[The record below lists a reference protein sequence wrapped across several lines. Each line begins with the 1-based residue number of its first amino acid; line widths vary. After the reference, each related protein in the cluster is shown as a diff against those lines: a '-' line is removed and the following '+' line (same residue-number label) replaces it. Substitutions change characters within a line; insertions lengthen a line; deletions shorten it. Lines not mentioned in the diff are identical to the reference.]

1 MSSITNR
8 TARVLFLCIVG
19 LEAAHTATAVLLHRI
34 PGAHDG
40 FQYFTL
46 QYFFLNNA
54 IQAHDVAQWIPY
66 MTQGTVGSLWY
77 GIQGSFLQAVLLQL
91 PWLAGGSDLLS
102 TYHVAVFVDEMI
114 LLTGTWLVA
123 RRFFDLPTTFFVSI
137 SVVGSAVWL
146 EQPYWNFR
154 LYYAVPLVLELGH
167 RFLETGRWRW
177 AFVACN
183 LLALQT
189 IGNLPYFVPLTSFVV
204 FAYFAFYTAMN
215 RTLVWNRLTL
225 LTWDRRAAAALAF
238 ATLSLAAA
246 YLCVTL
252 GTDQLVGFNVGRSP
266 SGTTSL
272 SYFLSYGRF
281 TDLTKWNDVV
291 LRMSPAMDN
300 TLYAGMLLG
309 PLLFA
314 GLIAIDRQ
322 RVHLVLTA
330 AVLLLFTLSTP
341 VSRLVYY
348 AWPGMWYFRHIGLV
362 SSLVK
367 VLLCFVAG
375 IGFEYLFRSAS
386 STKRATLRTVAIL
399 GATWLA
405 AGIWYAIHTASS
417 PAAIDRYVFAIN
429 VDEAARAFYT
439 FDPNEVGRRLWRGAA
454 WAAAGAMIVAV
465 VPLLLTS
472 RRFTSAG
479 MRDMA
484 LCAVLAFVAID
495 LYEFKFAYLFD
506 RSDAIGPEQ
515 QYVVKPSPLTY
526 PRRRALNLDE
536 SRADPQSR
544 LAATVAFNHLLQRH
558 FEGSGKSGSQYWT
571 SNAFWFI
578 DEVNTTLQ
586 ADSWLAPLD
595 RFARMFRAGSGV
607 DFPVERDT
615 AAKLAGLRADKIRF
629 FAHAYSIASPTELA
643 AMLTDA
649 SYQGDLLFVTPLP
662 TTGDQAVSVWRSQQ
676 PLSMDDSLQ
685 LRYRVERF
693 DANNLVVAVS
703 NSESTPAWMFYSDVW
718 HPWWGATVNG
728 ASAPVYR
735 ANAAYKAIRIEPG
748 ENLVHFRFHSGLL
761 TALTTLGAVNAGC
774 WLIAVAAMMLN
785 VVKLPDRAPV

>member
-1 MSSITNR
+1 MTP
-8 TARVLFLCIVG
+8 RVLFLCIVG
-19 LEAAHTATAVLLHRI
+19 LDAAHTATAILLHRV
-34 PGAHDG
+34 PGGHDG

-54 IQAHDVAQWIPY
+54 IQAHEVAQWIPY
-66 MTQGTVGSLWY
+66 MTQGTVGSPWY

-91 PWLAGGSDLLS
+91 PWLASGANLLS
-102 TYHVAVFVDEMI
+102 TYHVAMFVDEMI

-137 SVVGSAVWL
+137 SVVASAVWL
-146 EQPYWNFR
+146 EQPYFNFR

-189 IGNLPYFVPLTSFVV
+189 IGNLPYVIPLTSFVV
-204 FAYFAFYTAMN
+204 FVYFALYTAMN
-215 RTLVWNRLTL
+215 RTLVWNRLAL
-225 LTWDRRAAAALAF
+225 LIWGRGAVAALAF
-238 ATLSLAAA
+238 AALSLAAA

-252 GTDQLVGFNVGRSP
+252 GTDQLVNYNVGRSP

-314 GLIAIDRQ
+314 GLIAVDR
-322 RVHLVLTA
+322 RRAHLVLTA
-330 AVLLLFTLSTP
+330 AVVLLFTLSTP

-386 STKRATLRTVAIL
+386 STKFATVRTVAIL

-417 PAAIDRYVFAIN
+417 PAAIDRYVSAIN
-429 VDEAARAFYT
+429 VDQAARALYT
-439 FDPNEVGRRLWRGAA
+439 FDPIEIARRLRHGAA
-454 WAAAGAMIVAV
+454 WASVGAMIVAAA
-465 VPLLLTS
+465 PLLLTS
-472 RRFTSAG
+472 RRFASAG
-479 MRDMA
+479 MRNTA
-484 LCAVLAFVAID
+484 LCAVLAFVVID
-495 LYEFKFAYLFD
+495 LYQFKFGYLLD
-506 RSDAIGPEQ
+506 RSDGIGAEQ
-515 QYVVKPSPLTY
+515 QFVVESSPMPY
-526 PRRRALNLDE
+526 PRRRVLNLSE
-536 SRADPQSR
+536 SMAEAHSR
-544 LAATVAFNHLLQRH
+544 LAATAAFNHLLQLQ
-558 FEGSGKSGSQYWT
+558 FEGRGKSGSQYWT

-578 DEVNTTLQ
+578 DEVSATFQ

-595 RFARMFRAGSGV
+595 RFARMFRAGIGV

-629 FAHAYSIASPTELA
+629 FAHAYSITSPTELA
-643 AMLTDA
+643 AVLTDA
-649 SYQGDLLFVTPLP
+649 SYKGDLLFVTPP
-662 TTGDQAVSVWRSQQ
+662 PATGDQAVSAWSFQQ
-676 PLSMDDSLQ
+676 PLSIDDSLQ
-685 LRYRVERF
+685 LQYRVERF
-693 DANNLVVAVS
+693 DANNLVVVVS
-703 NSESTPAWMFYSDVW
+703 NSESTPVWMFYSEVW
-718 HPWWGATVNG
+718 HPWWRATVNG

-735 ANAAYKAIRIEPG
+735 ANGAYKAIRIEPG
-748 ENLVHFRFHSGLL
+748 ENLVHFHFHSGLL

-774 WLIAVAAMMLN
+774 WLIAVAVMMPWYGVERGLSR
-785 VVKLPDRAPV
+785 LS